1 MLSLYRRHSPK
12 CKYQSMS
19 EKRCHCPLWMV
30 GTIDGKPLRQS
41 LKTRVWEVGQ
51 RKVRDWEAAGMVTVS
66 VGEALERF
74 LDDCLARG
82 VGPAQTGKYNLLKAE
97 MTARFGSRALR
108 SVSADDLA
116 QYREGWRVKGISARK
131 KLERLRTFFRFSQE
145 RGWIGSNPAKLLK
158 PPKEKSPQVLPFEED
173 EWEKILWA
181 TELYPDRPKG
191 RRELLKTFVL
201 VLRWTGFAIGDA
213 VGLETR
219 MLRGNQISRRRGK
232 TDVAVSI
239 PVPQEVVRAL
249 QRLQT
254 SGGRFFWNGKGS
266 LRSAVSVWQR
276 SLQKLFKLAGIVGGH
291 PHRFRHTFSVDLLS
305 KGVSLEN
312 VSKALGHSSV
322 KITEKYYGAWVKSR
336 QDALDS
342 EIRKAWAL

>member
-1 MLSLYRRHSPK
+1 M
-12 CKYQSMS
+12 
-19 EKRCHCPLWMV
+19 
-30 GTIDGKPLRQS
+30 
-41 LKTRVWEVGQ
+41 
-51 RKVRDWEAAGMVTVS
+51 
-66 VGEALERF
+66 
-74 LDDCLARG
+74 
-82 VGPAQTGKYNLLKAE
+82 
-97 MTARFGSRALR
+97 
-108 SVSADDLA
+108 
-116 QYREGWRVKGISARK
+116 
-131 KLERLRTFFRFSQE
+131 
-145 RGWIGSNPAKLLK
+145 
-158 PPKEKSPQVLPFEED
+158 LPFEED

-291 PHRFRHTFSVDLLS
+291 PHKFRHTFSVDLLS